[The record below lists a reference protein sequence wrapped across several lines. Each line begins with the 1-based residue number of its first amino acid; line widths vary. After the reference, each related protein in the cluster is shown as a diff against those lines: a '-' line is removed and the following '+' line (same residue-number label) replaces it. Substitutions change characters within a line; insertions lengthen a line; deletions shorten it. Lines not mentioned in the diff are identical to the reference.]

1 MKEDIAVP
9 QVTHV
14 MVAVV
19 PRPNGTKDDLWDIY
33 VINEMDEPM
42 ENVLITSQGYGILN
56 GRDKTTTV
64 LRHFHQLIP
73 SKEFLKIE
81 PIAPELFGIQNEY
94 WVSFNAKGGM
104 LDKKFIFPA
113 GSINE
118 AELQTVPVLNQ
129 PGVIVE

>member
-9 QVTHV
+9 EVTNV

-19 PRPNGTKDDLWDIY
+19 PRTQGGEDDLWDIY

-64 LRHFHQLIP
+64 LRHFHQIIP
-73 SKEFLKIE
+73 PMGSLKIE
-81 PIAPELFGIQNEY
+81 PIQPELFGIQNEY
-94 WVSFNAKGGM
+94 WVSFNARGSM

-118 AELQTVPVLNQ
+118 EQLRTVPVLNQ
-129 PGVIVE
+129 PGVVVV